1 MSDAVVEHKAAASK
15 SLGIAVLTVSDTRS
29 LDDDTSGAMIV
40 ELLESAGHEIRSRK
54 IVKDEPTQI
63 DAYID
68 EVMADSSVMAL
79 LVTGGTGVSRR
90 DRTVETLESRFTKTI
105 PGYGELFRWLSF
117 QEIGPACILSRA
129 TGGLV
134 DSLVVLLMPGSRAA
148 VRTAMEKIILP
159 ELPHLVREARK

>member
-15 SLGIAVLTVSDTRS
+15 SLGVAVLTVSDTRS
-29 LDDDTSGAMIV
+29 LDDDASGALIV
-40 ELLESAGHEIRSRK
+40 ELLESAGHEIRSRM

-63 DAYID
+63 DAYIG

-90 DRTVETLESRFTKTI
+90 DRTVETLESRFTKSI
-105 PGYGELFRWLSF
+105 PGYGELFRWLSY

>member
-15 SLGIAVLTVSDTRS
+15 SLGVAVLTVSDSRS
-29 LDDDTSGAMIV
+29 LDDDTSGALIV
-40 ELLESAGHEIRSRK
+40 KLLESAGHEIRSRM

-105 PGYGELFRWLSF
+105 PGYGELFRWLSY

-148 VRTAMEKIILP
+148 VRTAMEMIILP